1 MMKYIFIFLPFF
13 AFGQNLSNTSQ
24 IIYKAQ
30 STETIKAMFTPLVE
44 GSPIY
49 VKSTQQVYNDGAYL
63 VGLQVLDIPLDSG
76 EVIIA
81 KGANI
86 VYQLTK
92 NGSIVN
98 YVPTTDNSL
107 SNIRTLAQSAVGVAI
122 GSLTTNQVR
131 ALLAV
136 LLWREG
142 GIDENGRVKKL
153 NTWAKD

>member
-1 MMKYIFIFLPFF
+1 MKLLILFLFPSVI
-13 AFGQNLSNTSQ
+13 FGQSLSNTSR

-30 STETIKAMFTPLVE
+30 ATEVIRANFTPLIE
-44 GSPIY
+44 GSPVY
-49 VKSTQQVYNDGAYL
+49 VKSTQQVYDEGVEL
-63 VGLQVLDIPLDSG
+63 VGLRVLDIPLDSG

-92 NGSIVN
+92 NGAIVH

-107 SNIRTLAQSAVGVAI
+107 NNIKTLAQSAVGIAI

-136 LLWREG
+136 LLWKAG
-142 GIDENGRVKKL
+142 GIDESGRVKKL
-153 NTWAKD
+153 NTWAK

>member
-1 MMKYIFIFLPFF
+1 LI
-13 AFGQNLSNTSQ
+13 
-24 IIYKAQ
+24 
-30 STETIKAMFTPLVE
+30 E
-44 GSPIY
+44 GSPVY
-49 VKSTQQVYNDGAYL
+49 VKSTQQVYDEGVEL
-63 VGLQVLDIPLDSG
+63 VGLRVLDIPLDSG

-92 NGSIVN
+92 NGAIVN

-107 SNIRTLAQSAVGVAI
+107 NNIKTLAQSAVGIAI

-136 LLWREG
+136 LLWKAG
-142 GIDENGRVKKL
+142 GIDESGRVKKL
-153 NTWAKD
+153 NTWAK

>member
-1 MMKYIFIFLPFF
+1 MKYIFLLFPLSV
-13 AFGQNLSNTSQ
+13 FGQNLSNTQ
-24 IIYKAQ
+24 QVIYKAQ
-30 STETIKAMFTPLVE
+30 ANETIKAMFTPLIE
-44 GSPIY
+44 GSKIY
-49 VKSTQQVYNDGAYL
+49 VKSTQAVYNEGEYL
-63 VGLQVLDIPLDSG
+63 AALMVHDIPLDSG

-92 NGSIVN
+92 NGVIVN
-98 YVPTTDNSL
+98 YTPTADNSL
-107 SNIRTLAQSAVGVAI
+107 SNIKTLAQSAVGIAI

-136 LLWREG
+136 LLWKAE

-153 NTWAKD
+153 NTWAK